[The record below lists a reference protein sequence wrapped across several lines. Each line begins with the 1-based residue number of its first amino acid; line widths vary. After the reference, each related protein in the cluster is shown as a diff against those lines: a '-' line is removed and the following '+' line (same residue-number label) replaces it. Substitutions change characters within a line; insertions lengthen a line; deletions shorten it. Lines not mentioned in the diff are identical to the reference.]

1 MDQGPKAHGV
11 TEQERLSRFAKI
23 PTKGRA
29 TGASE
34 VEAVVKVS
42 RTAHKI

>member
-23 PTKGRA
+23 QTKGRA